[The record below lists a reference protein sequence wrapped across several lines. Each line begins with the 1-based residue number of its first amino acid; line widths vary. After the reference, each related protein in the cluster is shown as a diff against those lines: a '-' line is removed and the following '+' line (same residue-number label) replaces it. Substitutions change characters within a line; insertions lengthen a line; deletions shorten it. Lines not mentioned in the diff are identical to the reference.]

1 MSTINTNQINVN
13 YPVPGVNNN
22 SQGFR
27 DNFASIVT
35 NLNAAGA
42 EITDLQNKVVLKQAL
57 IGTTINNDMA
67 NTLISNASTRS
78 FRATTYNLGNAL
90 AGTVLVNV
98 SLGDVQYGTIAGD
111 TTINFGSWAPS
122 GTQSN
127 VQLNLSISNNISTIT
142 FPSGVTL
149 SPDTGA
155 TTLENYSNSSGNLAV
170 TVPNGVSQLNYII
183 STTDCGNSLYITPI
197 NRPRISTAIQQR
209 SPIPTGFQGDVAG
222 DVAVDANYI
231 YVCSGSY
238 DATTVTKTGVV
249 ATYAGNLINCTSTTS
264 LVTNAP
270 IIFTGTSFGGI
281 VANTAYYIKSIPD
294 GANITI
300 SATGF
305 DGSAGAEVAL
315 SAATGS
321 MAATSYNG
329 SNIWKAVALSST
341 SDGDSIVFGN
351 LTVDGWANV
360 SGQLVVSSV
369 GNLKIPGG
377 TNGYVLQTDGTG
389 NLSWSAISGGGGS
402 SPVGTNT
409 EIQYNNSGNFGATI
423 GFTFDK
429 TTGLL
434 SVPGAITA
442 TGNVTGSNFIGPL
455 ANGNSNVKIA
465 TANGNVTVAAVGNT
479 TLTISGT
486 GVNVAG
492 TGNFSG
498 NVNAAN
504 LIGALANSSSNITIA
519 SAGSISHYIGGNS
532 TSQLTVT
539 ATGANIP
546 GTANV
551 VGNANVGNLGTAGLI
566 VATGNIT
573 GGNLVTL
580 GNANIGNGNIGGN
593 LFVNSN
599 AAIGN
604 ISTGGI
610 LNVAGNANVGNL
622 GTAGQIVSSIATGT
636 APLTVTST
644 TRVANLS
651 VAYANVSDY
660 DAVTLVSTGTY
671 YPEMVSATSGNLAS
685 GANANL
691 SFNVA
696 TGNLSTTLLNV
707 TSNANVGNIG
717 SGIGVFTGNVSAAN
731 TITSAYAIGSVG
743 TAIAAAGTVQ
753 ANATAITKDNNI
765 VSTVVV
771 GAGVVL
777 PTAVAGMRI
786 YIKNISANALLVYPA
801 TSGIINSLAAN
812 AAYSQAANASAF
824 YISSSTT
831 QWYSY

>member
-1 MSTINTNQINVN
+1 MSTINTNPINVN

-42 EITDLQNKVVLKQAL
+42 EITDLQNKVVVKQAL

-90 AGTVLVNV
+90 SGTVLVNV
-98 SLGDVQYGTIAGD
+98 SLGDVQYGTIAAN

-127 VQLNLSISNNISTIT
+127 VQVNLSIAANAANAVIT
-142 FPSGVTL
+142 FPSSVTL

-170 TVPNGVSQLNYII
+170 TVPNGVSQLNYLV
-183 STTDCGNSLYITPI
+183 STTDCGNTLYITPI

-209 SPIPTGFQGDVAG
+209 SPIPTGFQGDIAG

-231 YVCSGSY
+231 YVCSASY
-238 DATTVTKTGVV
+238 DATIVTTTGVV
-249 ATYAGNLINCTSTTS
+249 ATYAGNLINCTSTSS

-270 IIFTGTSFGGI
+270 IIFTGTSFGNI
-281 VANTAYYIKSIPD
+281 VANTTYYIKSIAD
-294 GANITI
+294 GSNITI

-305 DGSAGAEVAL
+305 DGLAGNAVSL
-315 SAATGS
+315 SASTGN
-321 MAATSYNG
+321 MAANSYNG
-329 SNIWKAVALSST
+329 SNIWKRIDLAGASGNDTVT
-341 SDGDSIVFGN
+341 GN
-351 LTVDGWANV
+351 LTVNYSAN
-360 SGQLVVSSV
+360 
-369 GNLKIPGG
+369 IG
-377 TNGYVLQTDGTG
+377 TTL
-389 NLSWSAISGGGGS
+389 
-402 SPVGTNT
+402 
-409 EIQYNNSGNFGATI
+409 
-423 GFTFDK
+423 
-429 TTGLL
+429 
-434 SVPGAITA
+434 
-442 TGNVTGSNFIGPL
+442 NVT
-455 ANGNSNVKIA
+455 
-465 TANGNVTVAAVGNT
+465 
-479 TLTISGT
+479 
-486 GVNVAG
+486 
-492 TGNFSG
+492 
-498 NVNAAN
+498 
-504 LIGALANSSSNITIA
+504 
-519 SAGSISHYIGGNS
+519 
-532 TSQLTVT
+532 
-539 ATGANIP
+539 
-546 GTANV
+546 
-551 VGNANVGNLGTAGLI
+551 GNANVGNLGTGRVI
-566 VATGNIT
+566 ATGNISGT
-573 GGNLVTL
+573 QL
-580 GNANIGNGNIGGN
+580 I
-593 LFVNSN
+593 SN
-599 AAIGN
+599 
-604 ISTGGI
+604 
-610 LNVAGNANVGNL
+610 
-622 GTAGQIVSSIATGT
+622 IATGT

-644 TRVANLS
+644 TVVPNLYVAR
-651 VAYANVSDY
+651 ANVSDY
-660 DAVTLVSTGTY
+660 DSVTLLTSGTY
-671 YPEMVSATSGNLAS
+671 YPQLVNATSGNLAT

-696 TGNLSTTLLNV
+696 TGNLSSTILN
-707 TSNANVGNIG
+707 A
-717 SGIGVFTGNVSAAN
+717 TGNVTAAN

-786 YIKNISANALLVYPA
+786 YIKNTSANALLVYPA